1 MKGTIK
7 ITPETRYVLVLL
19 RVSTVIV
26 KGRRKL
32 HYRHLELVKPENT
45 HHGGGETAES
55 KQNKQVVSRTVIR

>member
-45 HHGGGETAES
+45 HHGGGG
-55 KQNKQVVSRTVIR
+55 NG